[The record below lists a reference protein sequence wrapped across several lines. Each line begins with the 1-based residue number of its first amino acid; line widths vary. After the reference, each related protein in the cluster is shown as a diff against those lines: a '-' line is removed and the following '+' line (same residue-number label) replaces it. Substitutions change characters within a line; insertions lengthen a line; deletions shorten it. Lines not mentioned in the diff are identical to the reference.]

1 MTESRNQAVAAPGAA
16 LPAARFRH
24 ERKHYITPADHAA
37 LCQRLAPVMERDP
50 HAGPDGTYTV
60 HSLYFDDWRD
70 TALREKID
78 GLPRRE
84 KFRIRYYNGDLSFI
98 RLEKKSKV
106 RSLCRK
112 EGAPLSLEQCRQ
124 LMRGEFWRLPQ
135 QAHPLVAE
143 FAAKCRWRQLRPR
156 TCVVYRRDAFLY
168 GPGNV
173 RITVDD
179 RIGSGSPA
187 GFLEPDQPL
196 CTGSTVLL
204 EVKYDQFLP
213 EHIAGLVEL
222 SHRWG
227 TAFSKYAC
235 ARQAL

>member
-1 MTESRNQAVAAPGAA
+1 MTETRNQAVAAPGAA

-106 RSLCRK
+106 RGQAAP
-112 EGAPLSLEQCRQ
+112 EGSSAPTDGQAAPEGSSAPTDGQAALEQRTAPPQNRAAASPEGREGFQ
-124 LMRGEFWRLPQ
+124 LAGATGEDG
-135 QAHPLVAE
+135 ASAAE
-143 FAAKCRWRQLRPR
+143 
-156 TCVVYRRDAFLY
+156 
-168 GPGNV
+168 
-173 RITVDD
+173 
-179 RIGSGSPA
+179 
-187 GFLEPDQPL
+187 
-196 CTGSTVLL
+196 TGSLASLGVC
-204 EVKYDQFLP
+204 VAAV
-213 EHIAGLVEL
+213 AGALVFAG
-222 SHRWG
+222 RYQR
-227 TAFSKYAC
+227 KK
-235 ARQAL
+235 R

>member
-1 MTESRNQAVAAPGAA
+1 MAAPGAA

-70 TALREKID
+70 TALRDKID

-106 RSLCRK
+106 RGQAAP
-112 EGAPLSLEQCRQ
+112 EGSSAPTDGQAALEQRTAPPQNRAAASPEGREGFQ
-124 LMRGEFWRLPQ
+124 LAGATGEDG
-135 QAHPLVAE
+135 ASAAE
-143 FAAKCRWRQLRPR
+143 
-156 TCVVYRRDAFLY
+156 
-168 GPGNV
+168 
-173 RITVDD
+173 
-179 RIGSGSPA
+179 
-187 GFLEPDQPL
+187 
-196 CTGSTVLL
+196 TGSLASLGVC
-204 EVKYDQFLP
+204 VAAV
-213 EHIAGLVEL
+213 AGALVFAG
-222 SHRWG
+222 RYQR
-227 TAFSKYAC
+227 KK
-235 ARQAL
+235 R

>member
-1 MTESRNQAVAAPGAA
+1 
-16 LPAARFRH
+16 
-24 ERKHYITPADHAA
+24 
-37 LCQRLAPVMERDP
+37 MERDP
-50 HAGPDGTYTV
+50 HARPDGTYTV

-106 RSLCRK
+106 RGLCRK

-204 EVKYDQFLP
+204 EVKSDQFLP

-227 TAFSKYAC
+227 TAFFKYAC